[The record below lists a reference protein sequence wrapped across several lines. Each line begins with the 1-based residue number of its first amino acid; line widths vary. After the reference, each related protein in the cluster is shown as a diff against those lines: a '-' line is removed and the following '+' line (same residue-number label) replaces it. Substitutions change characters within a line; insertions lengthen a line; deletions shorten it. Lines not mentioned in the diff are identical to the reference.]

1 MIIIISIYFAIF
13 SIIDYLKYDN
23 PAIVYSKDND
33 GKTKFEFLIKDIIL
47 MFQLIDTT
55 TLNSINTS
63 FGYYQA
69 YYSTMNSNNSI
80 IGITP
85 INIEKCELGKNIDM
99 KYKDLANDEYTYGRK
114 IEDFYCISAKDGD
127 LPLFY
132 YPNAGFSFI
141 TLNVIIKNNS
151 LYTPE
156 KIQSLII
163 SENNLI
169 DHYRKDDPISKS
181 FIYQFTAAYN
191 SIEYTKI
198 NYNFQYIKYESDDG
212 LLYKNSKTLN
222 GLSFSDITFY
232 RYYNEGFDLKKNF
245 EELNFSNIGSIGIAI
260 NKSNFDNY
268 KRTYKRLQALL
279 AEIMSIINL
288 LIYIGSYLSNILC
301 DKKMCKDIIE
311 VLINK
316 NIRHS
321 LNRHYINS
329 NNNININTL
338 FKNDKKNEIFQNRN
352 KINQK
357 STERII
363 APDYLKKNEDSN
375 FSKSTERRLP
385 KINKLHKSYK
395 TDKVLKKLNVCNI
408 LKSNL
413 CCNDSKTK
421 LINFCHNIIIEDMSI
436 EKILERFYIIE
447 NLYYFLSSEERHKLM
462 PIKNKRFKEIY
473 KYIHEINNEIKKDII
488 NYQKIEKNK
497 KEETIIK

>member
-1 MIIIISIYFAIF
+1 M
-13 SIIDYLKYDN
+13 
-23 PAIVYSKDND
+23 
-33 GKTKFEFLIKDIIL
+33 
-47 MFQLIDTT
+47 
-55 TLNSINTS
+55 
-63 FGYYQA
+63 
-69 YYSTMNSNNSI
+69 
-80 IGITP
+80 
-85 INIEKCELGKNIDM
+85 
-99 KYKDLANDEYTYGRK
+99 
-114 IEDFYCISAKDGD
+114 
-127 LPLFY
+127 
-132 YPNAGFSFI
+132 
-141 TLNVIIKNNS
+141 
-151 LYTPE
+151 
-156 KIQSLII
+156 
-163 SENNLI
+163 
-169 DHYRKDDPISKS
+169 
-181 FIYQFTAAYN
+181 
-191 SIEYTKI
+191 
-198 NYNFQYIKYESDDG
+198 
-212 LLYKNSKTLN
+212 
-222 GLSFSDITFY
+222 
-232 RYYNEGFDLKKNF
+232 KKNF
-245 EELNFSNIGSIGIAI
+245 EDLNFSNIGSIGIAI

-321 LNRHYINS
+321 LNKHYINS

-357 STERII
+357 STERTI
-363 APDYLKKNEDSN
+363 AIDNLKKNEDSN

-413 CCNDSKTK
+413 CYNDSKTK

-473 KYIHEINNEIKKDII
+473 KYIHEINNDNI
-488 NYQKIEKNK
+488 NNQKIEKNK